1 MANSRK
7 DSKDEYCEQEKQF
20 EAMACISTVTLIH
33 MESEDIYM
41 RKRW

>member
-7 DSKDEYCEQEKQF
+7 DSKGRVLRTG